1 MKRSKLILEFTEF
14 NAMRLNPDSAQ
25 MGVHVD
31 NPQLSINAFDRHED
45 AIRAGVSRINMILQT
60 LSNSS
65 TYRSLK
71 SKFGLEDQ
79 QITSMK
85 IQRITKESDLKYSAY
100 IEFVIDEKG
109 YYGVIEDL
117 LSRNPEF
124 KSEVFKDY
132 DLVQTKEWIIRTK
145 GLVIKAI
152 KTWMRPEEGKYK
164 LINDEVTC
172 YSIETGKMLKA
183 EKGLEVEVVR
193 SLDDK
198 IVIKH
203 GNEYYNLI
211 NDNFVYF
218 NYWFERINP
227 SA

>member
-45 AIRAGVSRINMILQT
+45 AIRAGMSRINMILQT

-79 QITSMK
+79 QISSMK
-85 IQRITKESDLKYSAY
+85 IQRISKESDLKYNVY
-100 IEFVIDEKG
+100 IEFVIDEKA
-109 YYGVIEDL
+109 YYGVILDL

-124 KSEVFKDY
+124 KSEVFKDG

-152 KTWMRPEEGKYK
+152 KTWMKPEEGKYK
-164 LINDEVTC
+164 LINDEINC
-172 YSIETGKMLKA
+172 YSVETGEMLKA
-183 EKGLEVEVVR
+183 EKGLEVDVIR
-193 SLDDK
+193 SSDDK
-198 IVIKH
+198 ILIRH
-203 GNEYYNLI
+203 ENEYYNLV
-211 NDNFVYF
+211 NDNFIYF
-218 NYWFERINP
+218 NYWFEKI
-227 SA
+227 SESS

>member
-45 AIRAGVSRINMILQT
+45 AIRAGMSRINMILQT

-79 QITSMK
+79 QISSMK
-85 IQRITKESDLKYSAY
+85 IQRISKESDLKYNAY

-109 YYGVIEDL
+109 YYGVILDL
-117 LSRNPEF
+117 LSRNPDF
-124 KSEVFKDY
+124 NSEVFKDH

-145 GLVIKAI
+145 GLVIKTL

-164 LINDEVTC
+164 LINDEIVC
-172 YSIETGKMLKA
+172 YSVEKGEILKG
-183 EKGLEVEVVR
+183 EKGLEIEVIR
-193 SLDDK
+193 SLEDK
-198 IVIKH
+198 ILIKH
-203 GNEYYNLI
+203 QNEFYNLV

-218 NYWFERINP
+218 NYWFEKV
-227 SA
+227 S